1 MRPRWLPAFA
11 ATACAL
17 SVALGAYASHA
28 AEPQQRERLALAA
41 LFAFA
46 NALGLIVLGSRDSAL
61 AGAGKACLALG
72 IVLFSG
78 SLACAALL
86 STGTAAAPFGGSLL
100 ILGWLLL
107 ALDFLRKP

>member
-11 ATACAL
+11 AMACAI
-17 SVALGAYASHA
+17 SVAIGAYASHA

-46 NALGLIVLGSRDSAL
+46 NALGLIILASRDSAL
-61 AGAGKACLALG
+61 AGAGKTCLALG
-72 IVLFSG
+72 IIVFSG
-78 SLACAALL
+78 SLALAGLF
-86 STGTAAAPFGGSLL
+86 STTTAAAPYGGSLL